1 MLEKEQEKKNGH
13 LNKYLQYKAVL
24 KPMFRVMLL
33 SEKNLSKDEQKT
45 FPLLQKTRIL
55 IKAKVCNLIVND
67 PEKKQHF
74 KTLR

>member
-1 MLEKEQEKKNGH
+1 
-13 LNKYLQYKAVL
+13 
-24 KPMFRVMLL
+24 MFRVMLL

-55 IKAKVCNLIVND
+55 IKAKVGNLIVND